1 MQNRYT
7 RWIIPIVILF
17 AAAAWVVWPGN
28 PGIHYTVGATTVN
41 YDIAVHEGLDLQGG
55 LQVLLEADVPAGQ
68 SVDAEAM
75 AATKRIV
82 ENRVNGLGVAEPLVQ
97 QSGDRRL
104 VIELPGLANDEQALA
119 LLKQTGLLELVDM
132 GSTVLP
138 VGTEIQTDVA
148 LGTTGGAAP
157 TPAATST
164 GAATAATPAATTEA
178 APTPATPIYHTVM
191 AGSDL
196 TSATVQTQSG
206 KVVVAFTLNDNGK
219 KVFGD
224 YTSAN
229 VGKILAI
236 VLDKKIISTPVINS
250 PITEGSGI
258 IEGKFTIDEA
268 NNLAL
273 QLRYGSLPV
282 PLRVAESRT
291 VGPTLGQDSV
301 RKSLVAGIIGLL
313 VVAIFMIAYYRL
325 PGVLAVVALLM
336 YTALT
341 FALFKLIPVTLTLPG
356 IAGFVLSVGVAV
368 DANILIFERMKEELR
383 SGKKLITAVEEGFRR
398 AWSSIRDSNMSTL
411 ITCLILFWFG
421 SQFGASVVK
430 GFALTLAIG
439 VAVSLFTAVL
449 VTRTLL
455 HAILDNIDFSERHSW
470 FGI

>member
-1 MQNRYT
+1 
-7 RWIIPIVILF
+7 
-17 AAAAWVVWPGN
+17 
-28 PGIHYTVGATTVN
+28 
-41 YDIAVHEGLDLQGG
+41 
-55 LQVLLEADVPAGQ
+55 Q

-119 LLKQTGLLELVDM
+119 LLKQTGLLEFVDM
-132 GSTVLP
+132 GTTVLP

-148 LGTTGGAAP
+148 LGTAGEAAP
-157 TPAATST
+157 TPAATS
-164 GAATAATPAATTEA
+164 ANATAEATSTGATPAATTEA
-178 APTPATPIYHTVM
+178 APTPAAPTYHTVM

-196 TSATVQTQSG
+196 TSATVQTQNG
-206 KVVVAFTLNDNGK
+206 AIVVAFTLTDNGR

-250 PITEGSGI
+250 PIAEGSGV
-258 IEGKFTIDEA
+258 IEGKFTIAEA

-282 PLRVAESRT
+282 PLRVAESRA

-301 RKSLVAGIIGLL
+301 RKSLVAGIVGLL

-398 AWSSIRDSNMSTL
+398 AWPSIRDSNMSTL